1 MSIVC
6 PSVTAPDAQ
15 AYREEMALV
24 APFAERVHIDFCDGV
39 FAPIRLVN
47 LAQAYWPDGML
58 ADLHLMY
65 QKPGDY
71 LETAISLKPQL
82 VIIQA
87 EAEGDLVA
95 MLRELHAV
103 GIKAGVALLQNTQ
116 PDSAHEVIVEAD
128 HVLIFSGE
136 LGHFGG
142 HVDFELLKK
151 VPKIRAINPNVEICW
166 DGGVNA
172 ENAAQLALGGVDVL
186 VVGGAIQKA
195 PDAAEA
201 YKAIAKALVF

>member
-1 MSIVC
+1 MSVVS

-39 FAPIRLVN
+39 FAPIKLVN
-47 LAQAYWPDGML
+47 PAQAYWPEGMS

-65 QKPGDY
+65 KQPAQQ
-71 LETAISLKPQL
+71 LETAISLKPQM
-82 VIIQA
+82 VILQA
-87 EAEGDLVA
+87 EAEGDLIA
-95 MLRELHAV
+95 MVRELHAM
-103 GIKAGVALLQNTQ
+103 GIKAGVALLQETQ
-116 PDSAHEVIVEAD
+116 PESAHDLIAEAD
-128 HVLIFSGE
+128 LVLIFSGD

-142 HVDFELLKK
+142 HVDFDLLHK
-151 VPKIRAINPNVEICW
+151 VPKIRAINSNVEICW

-186 VVGGAIQKA
+186 VAGGAIQKA
-195 PDAAEA
+195 PDAKEA
-201 YKAIAKALVF
+201 YDAIVKQITF